1 MFVAAVKWMSLLLDF
16 MSVGFFK
23 LKGGDTKVGVLVQ
36 DVVGDLWIRSPNEN
50 GSRDVAVI
58 A

>member
-1 MFVAAVKWMSLLLDF
+1 M
-16 MSVGFFK
+16 
-23 LKGGDTKVGVLVQ
+23 GVLVQ